1 MVVTIVAVSAGELH
15 NNVRMTWGKM
25 LLPWVSSPEGA
36 LKMAVHLNH
45 KFALD
50 GCNPCS
56 YSGILWCFGQFDAPK
71 GEFPLPDCPCCI
83 LQVKACRLY
92 LQPLSC
98 CGPANFWAAACCTL
112 EKPYVICVP

>member
-1 MVVTIVAVSAGELH
+1 MYAFAPTPALMPTSNAGRFEVMAVDAGELH
-15 NNVRMTWGKM
+15 NNVRMTWGKA

-71 GEFPLPDCPCCI
+71 GEQGP
-83 LQVKACRLY
+83 LY
-92 LQPLSC
+92 LLFASMV
-98 CGPANFWAAACCTL
+98 GSPAASAAFS
-112 EKPYVICVP
+112 

>member
-1 MVVTIVAVSAGELH
+1 MVVTIGAVGAGELH

-71 GEFPLPDCPCCI
+71 GEDTSLHVFAASSSM
-83 LQVKACRLY
+83 KAFRPY
-92 LQPLSC
+92 LQLLSYL
-98 CGPANFWAAACCTL
+98 GLANFWVYA
-112 EKPYVICVP
+112 VVS